1 MKKYIFFVLISTI
14 VYSQDIQKNQK
25 LDSLANIFSLE
36 EVTVN
41 ALRAKDNTPVPFV
54 NVSKKDLEKINLA
67 QDIPTLLKNLPSV
80 VTTSD
85 SGSGIGYS
93 SIMIRGSDQTRVNVT
108 INGVPYNDSESYMSY
123 WVDLPDFA
131 SSIESIQVQRGVG
144 TSTNGPAAFGGS
156 INILT
161 NAASDKPSF
170 EINNTLGSFNTV
182 KNSVG
187 FSTGFINDKFELSG
201 RLSRI
206 KSSGYIDRSGS
217 KLKSYFL
224 QGIYRYE
231 NTLLKILNFAGHE
244 ITDQAWF
251 GVDSSTL
258 DINRKYNPAGKYYD
272 KMGNTLYYN
281 NQDDNYKQDHYQ
293 FHWNQSYENGWISN
307 LGLHYTYGRGYW
319 ENYNLG
325 YDDGVSI
332 PEDYIDRRQLE
343 NDFYGLLF
351 SINQKTD
358 LYNAI
363 IGGSFNIYDGQHYG
377 EYMWSSMSKL
387 SSSFKEKFYDD
398 IGDKREFNVYAKLDY
413 YLSEKLSVYG
423 DLQFRNINYNA
434 IIGGSFNIYD
444 GKHYGEYLWSSE
456 SKISSNFKERFYDDI
471 GDKREFNVYAKLD
484 YYLSKK
490 LSIYG
495 DLQFRNINYNA
506 SITPYSVIS
515 GYVKEGYEEIDK
527 NFNFFNP
534 KIGLFYNQ
542 NDSNKYYLSYAR
554 AQREPTRADYASG
567 SPNPEKL
574 NDFELGWQGQFNN
587 FSLNLNAFYMLYDDQ
602 LVLTGERDINGYE
615 IRINIGES
623 FRLGLEI
630 ESKLYINSKLNIESN
645 ISLSENKNKNLFY
658 SFDGELKSFG
668 NTDLAYSPSF
678 IANNIINFFPNDKVL
693 ISLRSNYISEQF
705 FAQTN
710 SPISRLESYFI
721 NDLNFTHEIV
731 LPNYVNKL
739 KLKVLVNNIF
749 DIKYTSYGGYY
760 TYDLPEG
767 QGFKTYEGTYYY
779 PQSGIN
785 ILVGLDIKF

>member
-1 MKKYIFFVLISTI
+1 MKKYIFFVLISTTI
-14 VYSQDIQKNQK
+14 YSQDLQKNK
-25 LDSLANIFSLE
+25 NLDSLADIFSLE

-41 ALRAKDNTPVPFV
+41 ALRAQRDTPVPFI
-54 NVSKKDLEKINLA
+54 NISKKDLEKVNLA
-67 QDIPTLLKNLPSV
+67 QDLPTLLKNTPSV
-80 VTTSD
+80 LTTSD

-93 SIMIRGSDQTRVNVT
+93 SIRVRGSDQSRVNVT
-108 INGVPYNDSESYMSY
+108 INGIPYNDSESMSVY
-123 WVDLPDFA
+123 WVNLPDFA
-131 SSIESIQVQRGVG
+131 SSIESIQIQRGVG
-144 TSTNGPAAFGGS
+144 TSTNGSAAFGGS

-161 NAASDKPSF
+161 NAASENASF
-170 EINNTLGSFNTV
+170 EINNSLGSFNTV

-217 KLKSYFL
+217 KLRSYFL
-224 QGIYRYE
+224 QGIYKDE

-258 DINRKYNPAGKYYD
+258 ETNRKYNPAGEYYD

-293 FHWNQSYENGWISN
+293 FHWNQSYKNDFKSN
-307 LGLHYTYGRGYW
+307 FGLHYTYGRGFF
-319 ENYNLG
+319 ENYNLA
-325 YDDGVSI
+325 YDSSLS
-332 PEDYIDRRQLE
+332 DYIDRRWLD
-343 NDFYGLLF
+343 NNFYGMIF
-351 SINQKTD
+351 SLNKKAD
-358 LYNAI
+358 NYNAI

-377 EYMWSSMSKL
+377 EY
-387 SSSFKEKFYDD
+387 
-398 IGDKREFNVYAKLDY
+398 
-413 YLSEKLSVYG
+413 
-423 DLQFRNINYNA
+423 
-434 IIGGSFNIYD
+434 
-444 GKHYGEYLWSSE
+444 LWSYE

-484 YYLSKK
+484 YYLSEKI
-490 LSIYG
+490 SIYG

-515 GYVKEGYEEIDK
+515 GYVEQGYEEIDK

-534 KIGLFYNQ
+534 KIGVFYNQ

-574 NDFELGWQGQFNN
+574 DDFELGWRGQINN
-587 FSLNLNAFYMLYDDQ
+587 LSLNLNVFYMLYDNQ

-615 IRINIGES
+615 IRSNIGKS
-623 FRLGLEI
+623 YRLGLEI
-630 ESKLYINSKLNIESN
+630 DSKMFINSNINIASN
-645 ISLSENKNKNLFY
+645 ISFSENKNNNLFY
-658 SFDGELKSFG
+658 RFDGELQNFG
-668 NTDLAYSPSF
+668 DTDLAYSPNL
-678 IANNIINFFPNDKVL
+678 IVNNIINFSPNDKVYFSL
-693 ISLRSNYISEQF
+693 ISKYVSEQF

-710 SPISRLESYFI
+710 SPISKLDSYFI
-721 NDLNFTHEIV
+721 NDLNFTHELS
-731 LPNYVNKL
+731 LPNYANEL

-749 DIKYTSYGGYY
+749 DVKYTSYGGYY
-760 TYDLPEG
+760 TYDLPVD
-767 QGFKTYEGTYYY
+767 QSQKTYEGTYYY